1 MTTIHYQ
8 EIIKDGCLEAE
19 IVDEHYIFDL
29 THFAQACGQSP
40 EWVLQLLEYEILP
53 ARSET
58 RIHQFFG
65 DELSR
70 ARRAYRLQRDFDASL
85 SAVAMML
92 DLIDATD
99 ALTWF
104 AHSSLYQHFS
114 IT

>member
-1 MTTIHYQ
+1 MTTIHYR

-92 DLIDATD
+92 DLIDEVQQ
-99 ALTWF
+99 LRKEVKHVQMN
-104 AHSSLYQHFS
+104 HS
-114 IT
+114 

>member
-92 DLIDATD
+92 DLIDEGQQLRKEVKHVQMT
-99 ALTWF
+99 
-104 AHSSLYQHFS
+104 HS
-114 IT
+114 